1 MSTFFWITACWA
13 DKQKGRFI
21 CALWILCSFAVHLL
35 STTLK
40 APDRAGLS
48 SVTQE
53 SLAKLTRSLHANSE
67 SLTQIFCLVFCVR
80 WHIVSLTELQPRSQ
94 MLPIFQSYPKI
105 HSARNDELD
114 YGVIRHRSGITT
126 GTLFGSTGFI
136 HNKPHSEYISPRLQL
151 KCNL

>member
-1 MSTFFWITACWA
+1 M

-21 CALWILCSFAVHLL
+21 CALWILCSFAAHLL

-114 YGVIRHRSGITT
+114 YGVIRHSNYRNYR
-126 GTLFGSTGFI
+126 STGFI